1 MLVRHAVGKDN
12 QGAAPVHRR
21 EDGGAPAHARPL
33 NWGKYWWHR
42 LGLVL
47 QDARGA
53 TTAEYALLLAL
64 VVIVLIGT
72 LTGLGDVLNN
82 KINSIISEIGDAG

>member
-1 MLVRHAVGKDN
+1 MMVWHRDRRGSRGMNEVHPRGVGEVPGMAGSSLGRH
-12 QGAAPVHRR
+12 
-21 EDGGAPAHARPL
+21 
-33 NWGKYWWHR
+33 WWYR

-72 LTGLGDVLNN
+72 LRGLGAALDG
-82 KINSIISEIGDAG
+82 KISDIITSIGNAN